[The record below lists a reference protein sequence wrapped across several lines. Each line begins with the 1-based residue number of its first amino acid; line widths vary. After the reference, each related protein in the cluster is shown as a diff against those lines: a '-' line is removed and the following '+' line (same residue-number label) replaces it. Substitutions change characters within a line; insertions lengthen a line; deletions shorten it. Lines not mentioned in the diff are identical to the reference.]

1 MERPGGPKWP
11 LIPCKI
17 TGHLFRPSGPF
28 FLMQTP
34 RRKGKGQA
42 KRPEKP
48 KPHFLTASFRRL
60 LFFAAPFVLA
70 ALVAY
75 LGYQDYMV
83 REQFE
88 GKRWA
93 LPARV
98 YAGPAELFSGSPLD
112 AGGFEWLL
120 GELKFRNDPELS
132 SQGTYVRTGNEI
144 VFKTREFRFWDKSEP
159 AREVRALFAGNRLV
173 SLEDLESERALPLL
187 RMEPVQ
193 IGSFYPALKEDRVLI
208 KLNQAPDL
216 LLKALF
222 ATEDRNFYQHHGVS
236 VRGILR
242 AIWANVRA
250 GGIVQGG
257 STLTQQLVKNFFLTS
272 ERTWWRKV
280 NEIVMALILDARY
293 SKDEIL
299 EAYLNEIYL
308 GQDGARAIHGFGLAS
323 QYYFSRSLEEL
334 DLHHIALLVSLVRG
348 PSYYDPFKSPGKA
361 RKRRDLVLDEMAA
374 QGYIGEDQSAPAK
387 SRPLDVVDNPH
398 QSISRYPAFLDLVR
412 RQLQQ
417 EYRPEDLTSEG
428 LRIFTTLD
436 VNVQRHLEES
446 MAATLKKLDGRAKS
460 SQLEAAAL
468 VTRRATG
475 EIAALMG
482 ARDPGAS
489 GFNRALDA
497 ARQIGS
503 LYKPVVYLT
512 ALENPRKYT
521 LASYLQDSA
530 IRVKNPGG
538 GSWAPKNYDNREHGA
553 VPLHW
558 ALAHSYNLATV
569 RLGME
574 VGVAHTAKTLRKLGI
589 ERSVELV
596 PSLLLGTAALT
607 PFEVTQMYQTLA
619 SDGFVTPLR
628 AIQAV
633 VSQEGRTLQRYGLSV
648 KQSLDP
654 SAVYLVD
661 TALKEVMR
669 EGTGKPAY
677 GYLPAEFDAAG
688 KTGTTNDL
696 RDSWFAGFTGDYL
709 GVVWIGRD
717 DNQSAALT
725 GAQGALKVWAATM
738 RRISREPLELEQ
750 PDNVE
755 WIWIDRATGGR
766 SDGSCPTAAQFPFIT
781 GSAPARVS
789 SCGSGPAPDGSGESW
804 FKGLF

>member
-1 MERPGGPKWP
+1 
-11 LIPCKI
+11 
-17 TGHLFRPSGPF
+17 
-28 FLMQTP
+28 MQTSRP
-34 RRKGKGQA
+34 KRKERKGH
-42 KRPEKP
+42 P
-48 KPHFLTASFRRL
+48 KPLPKSASHFMTASFRRFVFL
-60 LFFAAPFVLA
+60 ASPFALA
-70 ALVAY
+70 LLVAY
-75 LGYQDYMV
+75 LGYLDYMV

-98 YAGPAELFSGSPLD
+98 YAGPTELFADAYLD
-112 AGGFEWLL
+112 AAGFERLL
-120 GELKFRNDPELS
+120 GELKFRNDRELA
-132 SQGTYVRTGNEI
+132 SQGTYVRLGNDI
-144 VFKTREFRFWDKSEP
+144 VFRTREFRFWDKLEP
-159 AREVRALFAGNRLV
+159 TREVRAHFAGNRLV
-173 SLEDLESERALPLL
+173 SLEDREQGRMLPLL

-208 KLNQAPDL
+208 KLDQAPDL

-222 ATEDRNFYQHHGVS
+222 ATEDRNFYEHHGVS
-236 VRGILR
+236 ARGILR
-242 AIWANVRA
+242 ALWANIRA

-257 STLTQQLVKNFFLTS
+257 STLTQQLVKNFFLSS
-272 ERTWWRKV
+272 ERTWWRKI

-323 QYYFSRSLEEL
+323 QYYFRRSLGEL
-334 DLHHIALLVSLVRG
+334 ELHHIGLLVSLVRG
-348 PSYYDPFKSPGKA
+348 PSYYDPFKSPDKV
-361 RKRRDLVLDEMAA
+361 RKRRDLILNEMAA
-374 QGYIGEDQSAPAK
+374 QGYIEEDQTAEAK
-387 SRPLDVVDNPH
+387 ARPLDVVANPH

-436 VNVQRHLEES
+436 ITAQRHLEES
-446 MAATLKKLDGRAKS
+446 MAANLKRLDSRTRAG
-460 SQLEAAAL
+460 QLEGAAII
-468 VTRRATG
+468 TRRATG

-482 ARDPGAS
+482 ARDPEAS

-503 LYKPVVYLT
+503 LYKPVIYLT
-512 ALENPRKYT
+512 ALENSQKYT
-521 LASYLQDSA
+521 LATPLQDTA
-530 IRVKNPGG
+530 IRVKNPGSG
-538 GSWAPKNYDNREHGA
+538 TWIPKNYDNREHGL
-553 VPLHW
+553 VSLHR
-558 ALAHSYNLATV
+558 ALANSYNLATV

-589 ERSVELV
+589 EKPVELV

-633 VSQEGRTLQRYGLSV
+633 VSQEGKTLQRYGLKI

-661 TALKEVMR
+661 TTLKEVMR
-669 EGTGKPAY
+669 EGTGRPAY
-677 GYLPAEFDAAG
+677 AYLPAELEAAG

-717 DNQSAALT
+717 DNQSAGLT
-725 GAQGALKVWAATM
+725 GAQGALKVWASAM
-738 RRISREPLELEQ
+738 RRLSREPLELEQ
-750 PDNVE
+750 PENVE
-755 WIWIDRATGGR
+755 WVWVDRASGGR
-766 SDGSCPTAAQFPFIT
+766 SDESCPTAAPLPFIV
-781 GSAPARVS
+781 GSAPSQAS
-789 SCGSGPAPDGSGESW
+789 SCGSLAAPDDSGDHW
-804 FKGLF
+804 FKDLF